1 MSEHLSLTD
10 LFLVGLALDITGAWL
25 LAKGLLI
32 SPAAIS
38 NISATLWGGNPE
50 TARDR
55 CSSRVDAEFGVA
67 YLAGGFLLQAVG
79 YSLEIGGVE
88 TDTGATRLV
97 LAIVGAIAVAAISVA
112 LYRRFHL
119 GRVEKLFAAAQTAD
133 NERREAHDRQQEQ
146 ARCQR
151 EQAARKQ

>member
-1 MSEHLSLTD
+1 RD

-67 YLAGGFLLQAVG
+67 YLGVGFLLQAIG
-79 YSLEIGGVE
+79 YSLEIAGVQ
-88 TDTGATRLV
+88 TDTGARRLILAAV
-97 LAIVGAIAVAAISVA
+97 LAITVAVIGAG
-112 LYRRFHL
+112 LYGRFHE
-119 GRVEKLFAAAQTAD
+119 GRVDRLFSAAQNED
-133 NERREAHDRQQEQ
+133 ERRQEAHEKKQEEGRRQ
-146 ARCQR
+146 
-151 EQAARKQ
+151 